1 MDVDSTLTYRFFCR
15 LDDGHHWQ
23 DDLHHYFDFCLFKNL
38 EHFKLFGGHGPRK
51 RSYAG
56 LVFFS
61 CITPGKAETHNHEM
75 AQSCVIFARPFCRN
89 QPIRRMSRV

>member
-1 MDVDSTLTYRFFCR
+1 MLKKSTALEWLALCLVHCVLGVDSTLTYRFFCR

-23 DDLHHYFDFCLFKNL
+23 DDLHHYFDFCLFENL

-61 CITPGKAETHNHEM
+61 VPRLEKQKLITTKWL
-75 AQSCVIFARPFCRN
+75 
-89 QPIRRMSRV
+89 RVV